1 MYENQSSY
9 TPTNIRVIVNNPIT
23 LKVTEQVQL
32 PVVKV
37 LVPGIQGPASVD
49 RPLDVDPLQTYLNA
63 RGNFP
68 NGNNS

>member
-1 MYENQSSY
+1 MYENKSSCN
-9 TPTNIRVIVNNPIT
+9 PTTIKVIVNNPIT
-23 LKVTEQVQL
+23 LRVTEQVQL

-49 RPLDVDPLQTYLNA
+49 RPLDVDPLETYLQA

-68 NGNNS
+68 NGNNA